1 MLETKTLL
9 TVTKHLRLLIVSGLI
24 FSFIY
29 PHTIYFTKEVDGEI
43 VDKVV
48 KDVLYLGIKDSKI
61 YYYNKYVTVDINCK
75 DVYQI
80 VDNNDEVMEFSCSD
94 STYNPKL
101 LISEIEKRKKQA
113 EWELFVLVGVLAAAT
128 ISIPVG
134 FILLIELDMRS

>member
-1 MLETKTLL
+1 M
-9 TVTKHLRLLIVSGLI
+9 TKHLRLLIVSGLI

-29 PHTIYFTKEVDGEI
+29 PHTIYFTEEVDGEI

-101 LISEIEKRKKQA
+101 FISEKNVRKNQKLTVVTNVFA
-113 EWELFVLVGVLAAAT
+113 TSCIVFMTIMWIDLFHWD
-128 ISIPVG
+128 IIP
-134 FILLIELDMRS
+134 IWDSKYSSD